1 MMPMLLAPL
10 ELVYGS
16 LVRARNARFDRMAVQ
31 RLRWPVVSVGNLS
44 VGGAGKTPVV
54 ICLARLLERAG
65 IHPDVLSRG
74 YGRSRKTAERVD
86 AEGSADRFGD
96 EPLLIARATALPV
109 YVGAS
114 RYEAGLLAER
124 ELPVEGKH
132 IHLLDDGFQHRQLAR
147 DVDLVV
153 MHPSDL
159 RERLLPAGRLR
170 EPLSGLGRADV
181 IVLRQ
186 EDKELESALRA
197 YTRKECLFWRV
208 RRTVSLETPS
218 KRAVA
223 FCAIA
228 RPGEFFAALAEAGV
242 EMVERIS
249 FRDHHRYTAA
259 DIERLAKLGQ
269 RHGCDAFV
277 ITGKDEVKLDA
288 AMQQRLNAV
297 APLRTAALTV
307 ELEDESAVPGQ
318 LRELLRI

>member
-1 MMPMLLAPL
+1 
-10 ELVYGS
+10 
-16 LVRARNARFDRMAVQ
+16 
-31 RLRWPVVSVGNLS
+31 
-44 VGGAGKTPVV
+44 
-54 ICLARLLERAG
+54 
-65 IHPDVLSRG
+65 
-74 YGRSRKTAERVD
+74 
-86 AEGSADRFGD
+86 
-96 EPLLIARATALPV
+96 
-109 YVGAS
+109 
-114 RYEAGLLAER
+114 
-124 ELPVEGKH
+124 
-132 IHLLDDGFQHRQLAR
+132 
-147 DVDLVV
+147 
-153 MHPSDL
+153 
-159 RERLLPAGRLR
+159 
-170 EPLSGLGRADV
+170 V
-181 IVLRQ
+181 IVLRE
-186 EDKELESALRA
+186 EDRELESALRA
-197 YTRKECLFWRV
+197 YARKECLFWRV
-208 RRTVSLETPS
+208 RRTVSLAIPS

-307 ELEDESAVPGQ
+307 ELEDESAVLGQ